1 MTGAC
6 LRNVV
11 NGYYYCIV
19 LSTIISTTLHVFQQV
34 QLPTDDLDKEA
45 TPKEE
50 EGGFSDDEEH
60 YSSCS
65 EDNSEGSEFSEE
77 EVEDHNNRVKQAK
90 RIPGAIQVLP
100 PLSDQFKLLSP
111 KSQQISMSYDDSNS
125 SVADTTAPSSV
136 ADTKVQKKK
145 PKASS
150 VSTSEDL
157 DESADVSPPIPRR
170 RGSTASASSDVD
182 GETEKKSWMIQSTK
196 PPWLEM
202 VEVMRGCVR
211 DGRGEGL

>member
-1 MTGAC
+1 M
-6 LRNVV
+6 V

-136 ADTKVQKKK
+136 ADLYTKVQKKK